1 AANIHASE
9 LQITPPATA
18 DQAWTVAE
26 IKRSYPT
33 AVNSVAIDPRDMSV
47 VSETNF
53 DTFSL
58 PAKLTRWGI
67 DTHMGTMW
75 GLPNQILLFVTALGI
90 AAMVVFGYVM
100 WWQRRPIGKR
110 VGNAPAAGALN
121 RAPWWGS
128 GLVAVGAIV
137 IGAFL
142 PALGVTLLAFVVI
155 DVLITNRSAPPAPAA
170 PGE

>member
-1 AANIHASE
+1 
-9 LQITPPATA
+9 
-18 DQAWTVAE
+18 
-26 IKRSYPT
+26 
-33 AVNSVAIDPRDMSV
+33 
-47 VSETNF
+47 
-53 DTFSL
+53 
-58 PAKLTRWGI
+58 
-67 DTHMGTMW
+67 
-75 GLPNQILLFVTALGI
+75 
-90 AAMVVFGYVM
+90 MVVFGYVM

-128 GLVAVGAIV
+128 GLVVVGAIV

>member
-1 AANIHASE
+1 
-9 LQITPPATA
+9 
-18 DQAWTVAE
+18 
-26 IKRSYPT
+26 
-33 AVNSVAIDPRDMSV
+33 MSV

-53 DTFSL
+53 ATFSI

-75 GLPNQILLFVTALGI
+75 GLPNQILLFITALGI

-100 WWQRRPIGKR
+100 WWKRRPTGKR
-110 VGNAPAAGALN
+110 VGKAPATGALV

-155 DVLITNRSAPPAPAA
+155 DVLITGRTATPHTPPAPSK
-170 PGE
+170 